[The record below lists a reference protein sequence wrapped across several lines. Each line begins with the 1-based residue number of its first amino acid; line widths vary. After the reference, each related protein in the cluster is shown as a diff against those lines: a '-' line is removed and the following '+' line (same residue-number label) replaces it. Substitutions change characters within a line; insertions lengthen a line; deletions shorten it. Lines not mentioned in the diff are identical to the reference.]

1 MALNLDTSEVILM
14 VWGGGSVAWFG
25 CNISMG
31 EEGKVSALNKS
42 VLELIVQALS
52 LDARECFLVL
62 M

>member
-1 MALNLDTSEVILM
+1 MRLSSWFGE
-14 VWGGGSVAWFG
+14 GGSVAWFG